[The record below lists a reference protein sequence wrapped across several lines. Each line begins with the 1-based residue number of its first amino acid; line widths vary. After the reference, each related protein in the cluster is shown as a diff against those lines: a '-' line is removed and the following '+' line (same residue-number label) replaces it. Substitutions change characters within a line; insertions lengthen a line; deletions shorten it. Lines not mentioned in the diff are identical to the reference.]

1 MVVVVLL
8 VDRRR
13 VVPLLGASAA
23 VAAVVIVAQR
33 PDRWLLALVVG
44 LPFQTVILAGAYS
57 LGAPESAVRLAGYW
71 KEIVVLGLLLAA
83 VRAHRHDRQ
92 GPDRIELLA
101 LAYIGIVLLYFA
113 FPALFVHGGGPFDPG
128 PPTDGSILNIA
139 LRNTVLF
146 VVIMLA
152 VRRLDLPPSFKDR
165 LVTTV
170 FGVGVVIAAI
180 GIGELLFS
188 SAWNHLMV
196 DTIQVPRFRFDVFDI
211 VSSNA
216 ADIRYYSGKFGASSV
231 RIGSVFLDPLECGT
245 FLVLPLA
252 IGLELAVRSRRSSR
266 LRLYAGVATITVAT
280 VLTQTRGA
288 LLAVAIVAVCLA
300 RPSPW
305 RSPTQRLRLAVLAG
319 VGLIMLI
326 PVVVGTGL
334 IERTAGALTSD
345 DASTQVHVERSRAA
359 LEALISHPL
368 GRGLGTSTNA
378 GLRFGVA
385 TALNGEDF
393 YLQVGNETGA
403 PSMLVF
409 VALVLTMVA
418 ALKGKRQGA
427 PILNPTIRATFMGL
441 SWAAILMHMWSEPA
455 VALIIWAAVG
465 ATIPRRAPAS
475 EEVDPD
481 HYTSTSLAR

>member
-1 MVVVVLL
+1 MVLV

-13 VVPLLGASAA
+13 VVPLLEVAGAIAA
-23 VAAVVIVAQR
+23 IVIVAQR

-57 LGAPESAVRLAGYW
+57 LGAPETAVRVAGYW
-71 KEIVVLGLLLAA
+71 KEVVALGLVLAA
-83 VRAHRHDRQ
+83 ARARRHHRR
-92 GPDRIELLA
+92 GPDRIDLLA
-101 LAYIGIVLLYFA
+101 LAYLGIVLLYFA
-113 FPALFVHGGGPFDPG
+113 FPALFVHGGSPFDPG

-152 VRRLDLPPSFKDR
+152 VRRLDLPPDFKDR
-165 LVTTV
+165 MITTV
-170 FGVGVVIAAI
+170 FRVGVVIAAI
-180 GIGELLFS
+180 GIGEFVFS
-188 SAWNHLMV
+188 NAWNHLMV
-196 DTIQVPRFRFDVFDI
+196 DTIQVPRFRFDIFDI

-216 ADIRYYSGKFGASSV
+216 ADVRYYSGTFAASSV

-252 IGLELAVRSRRSSR
+252 IGLEHAVRVGRSSR
-266 LRLYAGVATITVAT
+266 FRLFAGMATIGVAIL
-280 VLTQTRGA
+280 LTQTRGA

-305 RSPTQRLRLAVLAG
+305 RSATQRLRLAVLAG

-334 IERTAGALTSD
+334 VERTAGALTSD

-359 LEALISHPL
+359 LEALVSHPL

-385 TALNGEDF
+385 TALNGENF
-393 YLQVGNETGA
+393 YLQVGNETGV
-403 PSMLVF
+403 PSMFVF
-409 VALVLTMVA
+409 VALVLAMVGT
-418 ALKGKRQGA
+418 LKRRRHGA
-427 PILNPTIRATFMGL
+427 SILSPAVRATFMGL
-441 SWAAILMHMWSEPA
+441 SWAAILMHMWSQPA
-455 VALIIWAAVG
+455 VALITWAAVG
-465 ATIPRRAPAS
+465 ATIPRVAPGGDD
-475 EEVDPD
+475 VGPD